1 MYEAYSDL
9 MIMCFDVEANV
20 STDQEKTIENH
31 HSIVIHCS
39 VVIFKHMFDP
49 REFDEDPSA
58 IIDIKQ

>member
-1 MYEAYSDL
+1 